1 MEVFVF
7 VNTISFRVIVAVPE
21 AAVLFM
27 IAASIVRLFPL
38 PSRSPEKSNSEA
50 DICFP
55 FVSIIS
61 FAFTSSVRRLFSAP
75 TLPLRVTV
83 DAVRVRFSLESELPL
98 IIS

>member
-55 FVSIIS
+55 FVSIIEK
-61 FAFTSSVRRLFSAP
+61 V
-75 TLPLRVTV
+75 PLTV
-83 DAVRVRFSLESELPL
+83 FPSESDDEP
-98 IIS
+98 